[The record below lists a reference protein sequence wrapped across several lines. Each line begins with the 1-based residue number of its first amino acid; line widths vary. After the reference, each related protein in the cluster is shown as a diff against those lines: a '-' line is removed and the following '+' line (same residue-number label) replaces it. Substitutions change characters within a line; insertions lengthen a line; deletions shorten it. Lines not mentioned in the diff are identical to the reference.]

1 VRGVGNRYGRQVK
14 LSDGLARIVRACLQ
28 DAGYTVDAVEAR
40 LGPAAHAALGRHET
54 MPAYRVTGSGDSLDA
69 LIRLFLLQRAVSEAE
84 LGKVFPDLLPELVDA
99 GVLTRQGSEVRAAID
114 IRPYRDWWI
123 AADLTPGL
131 DGRQAPMDPDYV
143 LGVSPAS
150 LNLIDITVPIEA
162 GRALDVGTGCGVQA
176 LHLSGRAEQVVGT
189 DVNKRALVLAA
200 FTAAMNEVE
209 VDLRR
214 GNLFEPVKGERFDL
228 IVSNPP
234 FVVAPPTSG
243 RLAYRE
249 TGFAAD
255 AVIELLVREA
265 PNRLT
270 DGGWLQTLANWI
282 HVRGQDWRERVGEWL
297 GDRSAWAVQREV
309 LGPEEYVELWLRDAG
324 LAGTPEY
331 AERYDTWLTWFDDQ
345 RVEAIGMGW
354 VVLHNVAGPQS
365 CEHWPCEI
373 EQPLGP
379 HILGRMSATETV
391 PHDVQPLRLR
401 TAPDV
406 VEERRG
412 APGADHPE
420 TIVLRR
426 QRGMR
431 RVEQV
436 DTVLAGFVGACDG
449 ELTTSQIL
457 DALAELVGT
466 DTSGYTDDVR
476 RLVVEGFLQVEA

>member
-1 VRGVGNRYGRQVK
+1 MK
-14 LSDGLARIVRACLQ
+14 LSDGLARTVRACLR

-54 MPAYRVTGSGDSLDA
+54 MPAYRVTGSGDSLDT
-69 LIRLFLLQRAVSEAE
+69 LIRLFLLQRAVPETQA
-84 LGKVFPDLLPELVDA
+84 GKVFPGLLAELADA
-99 GVLTRQGSEVRAAID
+99 GILAQHGDEVRAAID
-114 IRPYRDWWI
+114 IRPYQDWWI

-150 LNLIDITVPIEA
+150 LNLVDITVPVEV

-176 LHLSGRAEQVVGT
+176 LHLSGRLSHVVGT
-189 DVNKRALVLAA
+189 DVNKRALELAA
-200 FTAAMNEVE
+200 FTAAMNDIE
-209 VDLRR
+209 VDLRK

-234 FVVAPPTSG
+234 FVVAPPTTG

-265 PNRLT
+265 PDRLT
-270 DGGWLQTLANWI
+270 DGGWMQTLANWI

-324 LAGTPEY
+324 LAGTPDY
-331 AERYDTWLTWFDDQ
+331 PERYDAWLTWFDDQ

-354 VVLHNVAGPQS
+354 VVLHNVAGPQT
-365 CEHWPCEI
+365 CEHWPYEI

-379 HILGRMSATETV
+379 HILERMHAAETV
-391 PHDVQPLRLR
+391 PHDIRPLRLR
-401 TAPDV
+401 TAADV

-412 APGADHPE
+412 APGADDPE

-436 DTVLAGFVGACDG
+436 DTVLAGFAGACDG
-449 ELTTSQIL
+449 ELTAGQIL
-457 DALAELVGT
+457 GALADIVGT
-466 DTSGYTDDVR
+466 DTSGYADDVR
-476 RLVVEGFLQVEA
+476 RLVVEGFLQVEV